1 MGPGQPW
8 KHVLQILLGVS
19 ALLLFFRWINLRDS
33 VQALRGMDPWL
44 FAWTCVLGIVGTTIR
59 GLRFYVLARAV
70 EAPVTVTQSVLANY
84 AASLLA
90 IVTPAR
96 VGEGGKVLFF
106 ANGRT
111 LSARNP
117 QATNQ
122 KAHGKAL
129 AAGFVFEKLAD
140 LGLLLLAG
148 AYGVLV
154 FRRYVSALLI
164 LTALLALGVALLLN
178 LERLLNLVLRTQ
190 PILMGPDAR
199 THSGGARERTPM
211 RDGWLGTTARQ
222 IPARSWAYV
231 GLCTVAIWYL
241 GILAQIVG
249 ARALGLS
256 VPIPLMIQVSALSAI
271 AGTLSGTP
279 SGIGTSQWVFTTL
292 LSQVLEVDRAAVGA
306 LSLLL
311 LVAAYLTALLQG
323 SVGTALYRLLARQLW
338 RAGPDARTHSDVQ
351 THSDVR

>member
-1 MGPGQPW
+1 M
-8 KHVLQILLGVS
+8 LLGVS

-33 VQALRGMDPWL
+33 LQALRRMDTVL

-59 GLRFYVLARAV
+59 GFRFYVLASAV

-106 ANGRT
+106 VNRQT
-111 LSARNP
+111 S
-117 QATNQ
+117 QAPSDGA
-122 KAHGKAL
+122 AHGKAL

-140 LGLLLLAG
+140 FGLLLLAG
-148 AYGVLV
+148 AYGATV
-154 FRRYVSALLI
+154 FRRYVSVLLI
-164 LTALLALGVALLLN
+164 LAALLALGVVLLLN
-178 LERLLNLVLRTQ
+178 LERILNLVLRTP
-190 PILMGPDAR
+190 PIPMGPDG
-199 THSGGARERTPM
+199 THN
-211 RDGWLGTTARQ
+211 GWLWATARR
-222 IPARSWAYV
+222 IPARSWASFCVY
-231 GLCTVAIWYL
+231 TVVIWFL
-241 GILAQIVG
+241 GILAQVIG

-256 VPIPLMIQVSALSAI
+256 VPIPLMIQVSALSVI

-292 LSQVLEVDRAAVGA
+292 LAQVLEMDRAAVGA

-323 SVGTALYRLLARQLW
+323 SVGLALYRLLARRLRWAPRPTVSQPTLT
-338 RAGPDARTHSDVQ
+338 RPDQVSRPNMDRSDE
-351 THSDVR
+351 